1 MIEFIAFFV
10 GVGLGAM
17 VKQVMCCSV
26 PCGVARSLSESLRRC
41 SSVIISKVST
51 RAKIR
56 LKTSYINKH
65 VDYWL
70 SSRVRQ
76 GLAQTRKKASNVL
89 YSLCKE
95 QGSWISATIVTGDNA
110 SILLYGN
117 TVRGDA

>member
-1 MIEFIAFFV
+1 M
-10 GVGLGAM
+10 
-17 VKQVMCCSV
+17 
-26 PCGVARSLSESLRRC
+26 PCGVARSFPKSLYRC
-41 SSVIISKVST
+41 LSVIIFKISA

-56 LKTSYINKH
+56 LKLSHMNKY

-76 GLAQTRKKASNVL
+76 SMAQTRKKASNVL

>member
-1 MIEFIAFFV
+1 M
-10 GVGLGAM
+10 GLGAM
-17 VKQVMCCSV
+17 VKWITCCSV
-26 PCGVARSLSESLRRC
+26 PYGVARSFPESLCRC
-41 SSVIISKVST
+41 LSVIIIKINA

-56 LKTSYINKH
+56 LKLSHMNKY

-76 GLAQTRKKASNVL
+76 SMAQTRKKASNVL

>member
-1 MIEFIAFFV
+1 
-10 GVGLGAM
+10 
-17 VKQVMCCSV
+17 MCSSV
-26 PCGVARSLSESLRRC
+26 PCGVARSFPESLCRC
-41 SSVIISKVST
+41 LSVIISKVST

-56 LKTSYINKH
+56 LKLSHMNKH

-70 SSRVRQ
+70 SSRLRQ
-76 GLAQTRKKASNVL
+76 SMAQTRKKASNVL